1 MQADPRILL
10 GAIYAVALGSNLGA
24 FSYTFAGSLA
34 GLLWRDLLG
43 DKGVKISQAQF
54 AFVNLVPL
62 IMQTGVGCAIIL
74 GQLYWFA

>member
-1 MQADPRILL
+1 MLL

-34 GLLWRDLLG
+34 GLLWRALLK
-43 DKGVKISQAQF
+43 DKGVHVSQMKF
-54 AFVNLVPL
+54 ALVYAIPL
-62 IMQTGVGCAIIL
+62 VWQTTLACAIIV